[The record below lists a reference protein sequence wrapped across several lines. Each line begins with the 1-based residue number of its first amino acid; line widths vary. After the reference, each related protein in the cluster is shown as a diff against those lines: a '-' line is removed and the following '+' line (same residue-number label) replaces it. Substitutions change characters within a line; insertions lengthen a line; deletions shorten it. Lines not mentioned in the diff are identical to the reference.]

1 MQLAETQLLRILEEQ
16 NQNSEEHSPYTPG
29 AYQIPDQAR
38 LMTGEVNSA
47 SYVLEEREDEE
58 DEDDE
63 FEREYTDS
71 TQYNAYVHSSQR
83 RMAV

>member
-1 MQLAETQLLRILEEQ
+1 M
-16 NQNSEEHSPYTPG
+16 
-29 AYQIPDQAR
+29 
-38 LMTGEVNSA
+38 MGEVNSA

-71 TQYNAYVHSSQR
+71 T
-83 RMAV
+83 